1 MTSKNSK
8 YIGKYQ
14 INAFL
19 GSGSMGRVYRVTI
32 PVLEKTAA
40 LKLFTPSRSL
50 IKKAGLTSLRAQ
62 FIHEAAVIANI
73 RHANVMSI
81 WSLEETANELFYLMD
96 YYCRNLGQ
104 LIGESY
110 WADRPSRTVSVE
122 KACHYL
128 AQIIEGLCRLH
139 EADIIHRDIKPFN
152 IMIAD
157 TGTVKIVDFGLSK
170 RRGDKQFLGAEKLT
184 IGTPFYS
191 APEQIDSPETVDQR
205 ADLYSAGVILYRMVT
220 GHLPDK
226 IPALPS
232 ELNAQLDRNCDRFI
246 LKAIAPHPDDRFQ
259 TADAMSAGLKAF
271 GVKYKNARQR
281 ECVAPDDIVQE
292 KKTASQNKPTQI
304 KPTLPIRSES
314 SRILAKDARA
324 VFNLDDL
331 HQPAVFV
338 ENAFQRINDTTV
350 IDHATNLVWQQSGSR
365 YPMMWDQ
372 AQRYIRML
380 SESGFGG
387 YRDWRMPTINEILSL
402 VNPMHDDD
410 FCMEPVFSPDQ
421 KWLWSSDTRSKKS
434 VWTVDAQMGFVT
446 CSDLFDY
453 NFVKGV
459 CSVT

>member
-14 INAFL
+14 LNAFL
-19 GSGSMGRVYRVTI
+19 GSGSMGRIYRVTI

-40 LKLFTPSRSL
+40 LKLFTPSRAL
-50 IKKAGLTSLRAQ
+50 IEKTGLTWLREQ

-73 RHANVMSI
+73 RHPNVVSI
-81 WSLEETANELFYLMD
+81 WSLEETANELFYLME

-110 WADRPSRTVSVE
+110 WADRPSRKVSVD

-128 AQIIEGLCRLH
+128 TQIIEGLCRLH

-152 IMIAD
+152 IMIED
-157 TGTVKIVDFGLSK
+157 TGTAKIVDFGLSK
-170 RRGDKQFLGAEKLT
+170 RRGEKKLLSAEKLT

-226 IPALPS
+226 NPALPS

-259 TADAMSAGLKAF
+259 TADAMSEELKAF
-271 GVKYKNARQR
+271 YELYKNARQR
-281 ECVAPDDIVQE
+281 ECFAPDDIFQE
-292 KKTASQNKPTQI
+292 KETAPRI

-314 SRILAKDARA
+314 SRILAKDART

-331 HQPAVFV
+331 HQPAAFV
-338 ENAFQRINDTTV
+338 ENAFQKISDTMV
-350 IDHATNLVWQQSGSR
+350 IDHATNLIWQQSGSR

-387 YRDWRMPTINEILSL
+387 YQNWRMPTINEILSL

-421 KWLWSSDTRSKKS
+421 KWLWSGDTRSKKS
-434 VWTVDAQMGFVT
+434 VWTVDAQMGFVN
-446 CSDLFDY
+446 CSDPFDY

-459 CSVT
+459 CSVE

>member
-1 MTSKNSK
+1 MTSQNSK
-8 YIGKYQ
+8 YIGKYK
-14 INAFL
+14 INALL

-40 LKLFTPSRSL
+40 LKLFSPSRAL
-50 IKKAGLTSLRAQ
+50 IKKVGLTCLKEQ

-73 RHANVMSI
+73 RHPNVMSI
-81 WSLEETANELFYLMD
+81 WSLEETANELFYLME

-110 WADRPSRTVSVE
+110 WADRPSRKVSVE

-128 AQIIEGLCRLH
+128 TQIIEGLCRLH

-170 RRGDKQFLGAEKLT
+170 RRGEKQLLSAGKLT

-205 ADLYSAGVILYRMVT
+205 ADLYSAGAILYRMVT

-226 IPALPS
+226 NPALPS
-232 ELNAQLDRNCDRFI
+232 ELNAQLDHNCDRFI

-259 TADAMSAGLKAF
+259 TADAMSEELKAF
-271 GVKYKNARQR
+271 FELYKNARQS
-281 ECVAPDDIVQE
+281 ECFPPDDIFQE
-292 KKTASQNKPTQI
+292 KETAPRIKT
-304 KPTLPIRSES
+304 TLPIRSES
-314 SRILAKDARA
+314 SRILAKDART

-338 ENAFQRINDTTV
+338 ENAFQKINDTVV
-350 IDHATNLVWQQSGSR
+350 IDHATNLIWQQSGSR

-387 YRDWRMPTINEILSL
+387 YQNWRMPTINEILSL
-402 VNPMHDDD
+402 VNSMHDDD

-421 KWLWSSDTRSKKS
+421 KWLWSSDTRSKRA
-434 VWTVDAQMGFVT
+434 VWTVDAQMGFVN

-459 CSVT
+459 CSVK